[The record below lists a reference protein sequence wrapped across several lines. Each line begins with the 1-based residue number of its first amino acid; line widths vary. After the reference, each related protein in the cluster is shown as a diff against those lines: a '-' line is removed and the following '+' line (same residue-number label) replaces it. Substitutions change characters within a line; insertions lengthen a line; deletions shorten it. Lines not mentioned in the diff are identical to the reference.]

1 MKLMLQQ
8 IKNNNNN
15 KGNIFRTGEAGEER
29 DGRLPFS
36 LFSFVQLRSSPL
48 LCSSFIDSETELA
61 FMTEPSPELTRH

>member
-1 MKLMLQQ
+1 MLQQ

-15 KGNIFRTGEAGEER
+15 KWNIFKIGEEH

-36 LFSFVQLRSSPL
+36 LFSFVQLRSSSL